1 MEKIMDS
8 VRDFTINQR
17 REVSAAEAAK
27 AAVAGAVSA
36 VKTFFAFLLYAAE
49 YAISGVYRAL
59 KSEKAAYIL
68 GRYKK
73 VVLGV
78 SAGFVLFV
86 IVGIVGGMEA
96 GFISLAIGAPVAV
109 GLSFV
114 FKFLSD
120 N

>member
-1 MEKIMDS
+1 MDS
-8 VRDFTINQR
+8 VKDFNINVR
-17 REVSAAEAAK
+17 REVSAAEVIKAVITGAA
-27 AAVAGAVSA
+27 SA

-49 YAISGVYRAL
+49 YAVSGIYRAL
-59 KSEKAAYIL
+59 KSEKAAYVL

-73 VVLGV
+73 VMIGV

-96 GFISLAIGAPVAV
+96 GLISLAVGFPAAI